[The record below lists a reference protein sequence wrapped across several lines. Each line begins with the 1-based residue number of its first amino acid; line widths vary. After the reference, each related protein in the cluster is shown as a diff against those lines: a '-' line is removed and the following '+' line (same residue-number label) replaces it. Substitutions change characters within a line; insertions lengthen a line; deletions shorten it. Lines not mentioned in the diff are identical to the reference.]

1 MKLQEI
7 KDKTIE
13 ELKDAN
19 LSANQELFQL
29 KIKHNKMTPLENPA
43 QIKTLKKQVA
53 QMKTVLREKELKA

>member
-7 KDKTIE
+7 KDKTVE
-13 ELKDAN
+13 ELKEAI
-19 LSANQELFQL
+19 LSAKSEIFKL

-53 QMKTVLREKELKA
+53 QMKTVLRQKELEA

>member
-13 ELKDAN
+13 ELKNAI
-19 LSANQELFQL
+19 LSAKQELFQL
-29 KIKHNKMTPLENPA
+29 KIKHNKITPLENPA

-53 QMKTVLREKELKA
+53 QMKTVLREKELNA

>member
-13 ELKDAN
+13 ELKNAI
-19 LSANQELFQL
+19 LSAKQELFQL

-53 QMKTVLREKELKA
+53 QMKTFLREKELNA

>member
-13 ELKDAN
+13 ELKNAI
-19 LSANQELFQL
+19 LSAKQELFQL

>member
-13 ELKDAN
+13 ELKDAI
-19 LSANQELFQL
+19 LSAKQELFGL
-29 KIKHNKMTPLENPA
+29 RIKHNKMTPLENPA

-53 QMKTVLREKELKA
+53 QMKTVLREKELNA

>member
-13 ELKDAN
+13 ELKDAI
-19 LSANQELFQL
+19 LSAKQELFRL
-29 KIKHNKMTPLENPA
+29 RIKHNKMTPLENPA

>member
-13 ELKDAN
+13 ELKEAI
-19 LSANQELFQL
+19 LSAKAELFQL
-29 KIKHNKMTPLENPA
+29 RIKNNKMTPLENPA

-53 QMKTVLREKELKA
+53 QMKTVLRQKELEA

>member
-13 ELKDAN
+13 ELKDAI
-19 LSANQELFQL
+19 LSAKQELFQL

-53 QMKTVLREKELKA
+53 QMKTVLRE

>member
-13 ELKDAN
+13 ELKNAI
-19 LSANQELFQL
+19 LSAKQELFQL
-29 KIKHNKMTPLENPA
+29 RIKHNKMTPLENPA

-53 QMKTVLREKELKA
+53 QMKTVLREKELNA

>member
-13 ELKDAN
+13 ELKEAI
-19 LSANQELFQL
+19 LSAKSELFQL
-29 KIKHNKMTPLENPA
+29 RIKHNKMTPLENPA

-53 QMKTVLREKELKA
+53 QMKTVLRQKELEA